1 MMGGTARGRTTCH
14 AWTQSVASLHLH
26 NQETA
31 CGGRQRGRS
40 PKAKAG
46 TTAKTNGYEPTTTTV
61 ATAVAIIKAS
71 SRMMGGTARGR
82 TTRHAW
88 TQSVAN
94 LHLPFFSIWD
104 LLKYDRMKGLPR
116 IICVPH
122 VAMQEY
128 HALISNKYIKL
139 PPLSTISRPFIL
151 FKSIIRIRSS
161 LRMGE
166 LQAHRS
172 THSIAMQLFPTSYAG
187 DIYCMF
193 ALFANISMH

>member
-1 MMGGTARGRTTCH
+1 MCRTAFIISRRCQKMCKCVTILRDFSYHLPCMGPICRKFALAFLFCVGF
-14 AWTQSVASLHLH
+14 
-26 NQETA
+26 
-31 CGGRQRGRS
+31 
-40 PKAKAG
+40 
-46 TTAKTNGYEPTTTTV
+46 
-61 ATAVAIIKAS
+61 
-71 SRMMGGTARGR
+71 
-82 TTRHAW
+82 
-88 TQSVAN
+88 VAN
-94 LHLPFFSIWD
+94 
-104 LLKYDRMKGLPR
+104 YDRMKGLPR

-172 THSIAMQLFPTSYAG
+172 PHLIAMQLFPTSYAG

-193 ALFANISMH
+193 APFADISPHSRSKENPTN